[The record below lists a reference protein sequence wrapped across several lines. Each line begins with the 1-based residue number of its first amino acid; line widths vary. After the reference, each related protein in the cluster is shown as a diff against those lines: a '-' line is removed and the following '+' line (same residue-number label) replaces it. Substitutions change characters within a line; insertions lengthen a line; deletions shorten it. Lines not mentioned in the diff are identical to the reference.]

1 MSVARFGRQKK
12 ENELP
17 EIRAYAPGI
26 YARSEELVQAT
37 ARNASDEAA
46 TEVLGH
52 VAELSLKNAAPI
64 DARSWVGRNIES
76 GGQHFADGVEVRL
89 YGTKGDR
96 TLEIVATPSPADRGP
111 VTVDVTSD

>member
-1 MSVARFGRQKK
+1 MRFGRQKK

-46 TEVLGH
+46 TEFLGH
-52 VAELSLKNAAPI
+52 VAELSSKNAAPI
-64 DARSWVGRNIES
+64 DVRSWVSRNIES
-76 GGQHFADGVEVRL
+76 GGQALWTE
-89 YGTKGDR
+89 GDR
-96 TLEIVATPSPADRGP
+96 TLEIVATAPPAARASKTTEQTTNRP
-111 VTVDVTSD
+111 PI